1 MKAILAKALFPTASL
16 TIAFGLLSPSANAQ
30 GFEYI
35 PPTEVPSVKT
45 GPAISG
51 LQKGLVHGFGNAI
64 PLETAMLQITPG
76 DIVVSYDRRVDRS
89 IPVDWRGGAE
99 WQVIADEIARV
110 NGLQMARVGRQLIVA
125 PAGTLIVDLLDN
137 QRIDWISSSADVH
150 QAGSQFPAVPTSEL
164 VTQTTLWEAP
174 AGRTLR
180 EVLESWA
187 DQDPEWR
194 VHWEASASY
203 PLSAGHTFEG
213 TFEEAATELLNAF
226 EFARPRLIP
235 FKTANKI
242 FVIQNAESDRSF
254 Q

>member
-1 MKAILAKALFPTASL
+1 MKVMSAKFLLHMVPLAL
-16 TIAFGLLSPSANAQ
+16 AFGLISTQAQAQ
-30 GFEYI
+30 GFEYV
-35 PPTEVPSVKT
+35 PPNEVPVTSAA
-45 GPAISG
+45 PAISG
-51 LQKGLVHGFGNAI
+51 LEKGLVHGFGNAI

-99 WQVIADEIARV
+99 WQVIADEIARI

-125 PAGTLIVDLLDN
+125 PAGTLIVDLLDD
-137 QRIDWISSSADVH
+137 QKIDWLSSSAEV
-150 QAGSQFPAVPTSEL
+150 QLAGSQLPAVPRSEL
-164 VTQTTLWEAP
+164 VSQTTLWEAP

-187 DQDPEWR
+187 DQDPQWR

-213 TFEEAATELLNAF
+213 TFEEAATELLSAF
-226 EFARPRLIP
+226 EFAQPRLVP